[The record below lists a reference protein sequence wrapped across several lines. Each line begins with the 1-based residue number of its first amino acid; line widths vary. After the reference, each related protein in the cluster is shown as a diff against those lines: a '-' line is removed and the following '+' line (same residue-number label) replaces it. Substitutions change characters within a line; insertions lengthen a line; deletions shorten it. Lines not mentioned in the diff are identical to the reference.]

1 MPSATSTI
9 CCALITG
16 LLAGAKLVEIAEY
29 IPASIKAVN
38 TISAILFMGEFSE
51 AQISCAAKYMP
62 SLAVQG
68 DFGIIFCRR
77 SWMRTTGRA
86 DKGGHNQP

>member
-1 MPSATSTI
+1 M
-9 CCALITG
+9 TG

-62 SLAVQG
+62 SLPVDD

-77 SWMRTTGRA
+77 SCMRTTGVQTEA
-86 DKGGHNQP
+86 GTIQPQVLSELRFCVL